1 MKYYSISTKGKREHN
16 EDDFIAEKIND
27 ELPLEF
33 NVCFLTAILE
43 FSANNNYKNNIKTLG
58 IPDRFIEH
66 GSVAELQRFIGLDV
80 ESLTSFISSLIK

>member
-1 MKYYSISTKGKREHN
+1 MHIIFKEYDIIITIEDHSIKGG
-16 EDDFIAEKIND
+16 FG
-27 ELPLEF
+27 
-33 NVCFLTAILE
+33 TAILE